1 LEARI
6 YSNHIFLSI
15 SVKHKIK
22 LSELN
27 MVTRKGSLKST
38 TRNPDHG
45 ASNPD
50 HGASNPD
57 HGASNP
63 DHGARLNRFGPKKGV
78 EKYIKSK
85 CLTQTRETT

>member
-1 LEARI
+1 
-6 YSNHIFLSI
+6 
-15 SVKHKIK
+15 
-22 LSELN
+22 
-27 MVTRKGSLKST
+27 MTRLFEV
-38 TRNPDHG
+38 
-45 ASNPD
+45 SNPD

>member
-27 MVTRKGSLKST
+27 MVTRQASLKSA
-38 TRNPDHG
+38 TRITEPATRITEPDLTDLVQKKEWKNI
-45 ASNPD
+45 SNQ
-50 HGASNPD
+50 N
-57 HGASNP
+57 
-63 DHGARLNRFGPKKGV
+63 V
-78 EKYIKSK
+78 
-85 CLTQTRETT
+85 

>member
-27 MVTRKGSLKST
+27 MVTRQGSLKST
-38 TRNPDHG
+38 TR
-45 ASNPD
+45 NPD

-78 EKYIKSK
+78 EKYINSK
-85 CLTQTRETT
+85 CLTQTRKKQVKLLEL